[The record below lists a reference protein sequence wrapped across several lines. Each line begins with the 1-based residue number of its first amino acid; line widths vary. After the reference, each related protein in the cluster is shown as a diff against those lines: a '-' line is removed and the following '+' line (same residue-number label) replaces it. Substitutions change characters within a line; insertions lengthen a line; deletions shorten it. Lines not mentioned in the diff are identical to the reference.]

1 MTSLSENDRVTPPP
15 PLPIAAAHNP
25 SNLRKLR
32 KPIYNNAKT
41 KNAER
46 TTQAQL
52 ILSDSNAEKNILA
65 QRTAVLPSVQ
75 DQPGPKLDLWTS
87 TIEARESFNLNT
99 RRPGYYPL
107 SGWTYLGGIEDL
119 MDDLREGV
127 LLPYPPVPDTTAPR
141 LPATDSQPNVPSTSV
156 SVQSVGLFGSPP
168 RGGLFIYPTL
178 QRQASVSV
186 SPEWQKIDDST
197 EEPSS
202 EIQTPKRK
210 QPVNRIWT
218 AGSAKPDMK
227 EGTPRDSF
235 PMAALLIEPAMSLP
249 SLLTS
254 SLLHG
259 DEDGDLNVMTPTFA
273 RRDSAASWL
282 GDDDDVDEGD

>member
-65 QRTAVLPSVQ
+65 QRTAVLPSVR

-127 LLPYPPVPDTTAPR
+127 LLPYPPVPDTTAPEAAGDG
-141 LPATDSQPNVPSTSV
+141 LSTERA
-156 SVQSVGLFGSPP
+156 FN
-168 RGGLFIYPTL
+168 
-178 QRQASVSV
+178 RQASVSV

-282 GDDDDVDEGD
+282 GDDDGVDEGD